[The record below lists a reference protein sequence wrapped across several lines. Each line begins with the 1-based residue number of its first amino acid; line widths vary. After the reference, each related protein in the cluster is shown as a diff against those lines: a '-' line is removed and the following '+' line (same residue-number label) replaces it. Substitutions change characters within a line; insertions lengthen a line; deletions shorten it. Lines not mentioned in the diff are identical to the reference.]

1 MSPSS
6 SPMTPGSFRNES
18 VRAYE
23 MMREGDLISAGLL
36 YEALYASLRMN
47 SYRARLTKKRFDKV
61 FFGLMPDDVLPMLFN
76 KVAYHLNAC
85 ETKQALKTISVYKRI
100 EEDFHMHGAPDFE
113 INCDEI
119 EAYHRLGD
127 NAKAMALCDK
137 LLGQKLEPSQR
148 VDVLITKGS
157 IEADESHQIFG
168 VNSLSQALAEAEA
181 DGTPV
186 MIAKCYL
193 EMAKMIGLHYPSL
206 GLSFLWK
213 ARVFYEKVQDK
224 EHSSFAKSRMAMAY
238 FLLWHRRKDER
249 FIEEARR
256 LVNDDV
262 KREDFFHPGAQYTF
276 DRLKG
281 VINSDVSLIERSLDF
296 FESIHAL
303 GEVLRT
309 AEFYIKTC
317 LSLGDRDAAK
327 RGAKRFEEAASAIN
341 DEACLAYIRSIDLD
355 TAEPS
360 WIPEQGKKEMPDL
373 LDVLEDLAYDEELFH
388 LDKSEI
394 RALYPTHYQEGM
406 FSTVMFSDG
415 KARLYPCALFPN
427 RYYRGQSDTLKGKAC
442 KPSLFRKVPEEQMFH
457 ERLCLKELENLLG
470 YHPMTKVFEGMMH
483 YNTPEGPK
491 PLSLNVD
498 YTALAQHY
506 GIRTDVLDLTADK
519 WVAAFFASTVYEN
532 GEYLPYKGEGEGV
545 IYVFQNQFA
554 VDEASDRL
562 SAVGL
567 QPFSRPGC
575 QAGLVYRML
584 EDEDFNNV
592 AQRVVFKHNPAIAEL
607 IFNYCNRSKKLFP
620 DEILEQKVKDIRA
633 SGVYSRWALTLT
645 LGAYYKDAD
654 PKVIQDYID
663 KLGITFQSAPP
674 VLFTQKEMEDFLVR
688 WNKEKAHFFDSV
700 IVMPTYIGPMEG
712 AQ

>member
-1 MSPSS
+1 
-6 SPMTPGSFRNES
+6 MTTGDFRKES
-18 VRAYE
+18 VRAFE
-23 MMREGDLISAGLL
+23 MMRRGDLVSAGIL
-36 YEALYASLRMN
+36 YESLYASLRMN
-47 SYRARLTKKRFDKV
+47 SYRARLSKKQFDKV
-61 FFGLMPDDVLPMLFN
+61 FNGLTPDDVLPMLFD
-76 KVAYHLNAC
+76 KVAYHLNSC
-85 ETKQALKTISVYKRI
+85 ETKQALKMIYVYKRI
-100 EEDFHMHGAPDFE
+100 EADFHLHGAPDYE
-113 INCDEI
+113 IDRDEI

-127 NAKAMALCDK
+127 NAKAMVLCDR
-137 LLGQKLEPSQR
+137 LLGQKLETAQR

-157 IEADESHQIFG
+157 IEADESHQVFG
-168 VNSLSQALAEAEA
+168 INSLSLALAEAEA
-181 DGTPV
+181 DGRPT

-206 GLSFLWK
+206 GLSFLWE
-213 ARVFYEKVQDK
+213 ARVFYERVQDK
-224 EHSSFAKSRMAMAY
+224 ERASFTKSRMALSY
-238 FLLWHRRKDER
+238 FLLWHKKKDER
-249 FIEEARR
+249 FIEEAKH
-256 LVNDDV
+256 LVNDNI
-262 KREDFFHPGAQYTF
+262 KREDFAHPGAQYSF

-281 VINSDVSLIERSLDF
+281 LINNDVGLLERSIDF
-296 FESIHAL
+296 FESILAY
-303 GEVLRT
+303 GEVLRS

-317 LSLGDRDAAK
+317 LTIGDRDAAK
-327 RGAKRFEEAASAIN
+327 RGAKRYENAALAIN
-341 DEACLAYIRSIDLD
+341 DEARLAYIRGVNLD

-360 WIPEQGKKEMPDL
+360 WIPVQEKKEMPDL

-406 FSTVMFSDG
+406 FSAVMFSDG

-442 KPSLFRKVPEEQMFH
+442 KPSLFRKVPEEQMFL
-457 ERLCLKELENLLG
+457 ERLCLKELENLLC

-545 IYVFQNQFA
+545 IYVFQHQFA
-554 VDEASDRL
+554 GDETLDRL

-592 AQRVVFKHNPAIAEL
+592 ARRIVFKHNPAIAEL

-633 SGVYSRWALTLT
+633 SGVYSRWALSLT
-645 LGAYYKDAD
+645 LGTYYKDTD

-674 VLFTQKEMEDFLVR
+674 VMFTQKEMEDFLAR
-688 WNKEKAHFFDSV
+688 WNKEKGHFFDSV
-700 IVMPTYIGPMEG
+700 IVMPTHIGPMEG